1 MVADVSSLVNILATQ
16 PVAQMQ
22 NIGEKIESAQESKAK
37 QKQQAIENYRKA
49 VRDNL
54 AMQVDMGKLRKDQ
67 LEATKTQMEVT
78 AGVSGS
84 LLQAK
89 DPLVRGQVFEQAI
102 PNLKAVGYTDE
113 QVEAARTKINDDN
126 VLKGWIAQG
135 AGVNEVYKTYFGEE
149 KPAYKEGE
157 LKDFPATVGGKP
169 GKISGQFISKDYQE
183 PGMPKGFTKVSEVQ
197 GKEGTEIN
205 VYGEKESLE
214 FTKAARAQ
222 MDEAT
227 KQANIARQS
236 NASMQYGQQLLK
248 GLNTGSLSD
257 VNVALG
263 KMATSVGM
271 EFKGVSNMEAAKGA
285 FADMVKASLSAFPG
299 AISEGERAYA
309 ISVSPQL
316 TSTPEGRAKLV
327 GFLTEINS
335 RAIEY
340 QRKMDKY
347 IASNPKMNLYK
358 EGKPSFIEEWD
369 AYVEKN
375 PLSILSEEKIDK
387 VSLTPEQWAGA
398 AKGARDPKT
407 NEEYRYINGKWM
419 NQVGKELKSGK

>member
-1 MVADVSSLVNILATQ
+1 MVADVSNLVNILATQ
-16 PVAQMQ
+16 PVQQMQ
-22 NIGEKIESAQESKAK
+22 SLGQKIESAQASKA
-37 QKQQAIENYRKA
+37 QQEQQAIENYRKS
-49 VRDNL
+49 VKDNL
-54 AMQVDMGKLRKDQ
+54 EMQVNIGKLRKDQ

-84 LLQAK
+84 LLQTK
-89 DPLVRGQVFEQAI
+89 DPLVRQQLFEQAVPI
-102 PNLKAVGYTDE
+102 LRSVRYTDE
-113 QVEAARTKINDDN
+113 QIEAARGKIGDDN

-135 AGVNEVYKTYFGEE
+135 AGVNEVYKTHFETPKPPDTIQVGEVKGGQNYVVNKQYNPTTGQYDIE
-149 KPAYKEGE
+149 IGRREVGKGEG
-157 LKDFPATVGGKP
+157 PQ
-169 GKISGQFISKDYQE
+169 ISI
-183 PGMPKGFTKVSEVQ
+183 
-197 GKEGTEIN
+197 
-205 VYGEKESLE
+205 YGDRESLE
-214 FTKAARAQ
+214 YTKRAAAA

-248 GLNTGSLSD
+248 GLDTGSLSD

-263 KMATSVGM
+263 KMAASIGM
-271 EFKGVSNMEAAKGA
+271 KFDGVSNMEAARGA
-285 FADMVKASLSAFPG
+285 FADMVKNSLSAFPG

-340 QRKMDKY
+340 QRRMDKY

-358 EGKPSFIEEWD
+358 EGQPSFNEEWD
-369 AYVEKN
+369 NYVEKN
-375 PLSILSEEKIDK
+375 PLSILSEEKK
-387 VSLTPEQWAGA
+387 GEVSLAPEQWNS
-398 AKGARDPKT
+398 AKQAMKIGNK
-407 NEEYRYINGKWM
+407 EYRAIGGKW
-419 NQVGKELKSGK
+419 VDSTGREYKSGK